1 MECPIFMSCSYDWT
15 VKIWNAR
22 EESEK
27 LSCHQIAGERPLTS
41 QVNDIN
47 WSPSTSSV
55 FGSVTN
61 DGRIEIWDLFK
72 NNLGPLVTHF
82 DTNDDGSEDKTPKTI
97 VRFSASCP
105 VILSG
110 NEKGEVDVYRSKGL
124 EHVQV
129 SDEEQQ
135 NRLLKAIA
143 KDDFTSAENDKKEEE

>member
-1 MECPIFMSCSYDWT
+1 MSCSYDWT

-97 VRFSASCP
+97 VRFSSSCP

-143 KDDFTSAENDKKEEE
+143 KDDFTSNENDKKEEEQ